1 MKRLCFVLFLGLAA
15 SMVGCIPQ
23 GGSTSSG
30 ESLSSQVARHEQQI
44 QGLMGQVGQ
53 VEQVLPGQAEMWA
66 QMQTMR
72 QDLNTVQG
80 RLDDAGL
87 QPGEVATMR
96 EKIRRMED
104 LLRRMAS
111 QMAISTDS
119 LDAPI
124 STGTPGGGYPPQS
137 NAAPY
142 GAPAAQPYPTAQ
154 PAAYP
159 AATPEPTPD
168 ATPTASATPAGSSD
182 TADNLYNAGIKAFDQ
197 SKYQDAVVS
206 FKDFTAA
213 YPKHKLAGNAYFW
226 QGESYFQM
234 KDYARAAL
242 AYQEVIA
249 KYPGSAKIQSA
260 MLKQGI
266 ALHNAGKKDAAKERL
281 NELVKRYPSSPE
293 ATRAKQFLATGK

>member
-15 SMVGCIPQ
+15 SMVACVPQ

-96 EKIRRMED
+96 EKIRRMEE

-111 QMAISTDS
+111 QMAISTEA

-124 STGTPGGGYPPQS
+124 STGTPGYAPQS
-137 NAAPY
+137 SAAPY

-154 PAAYP
+154 PAYP
-159 AATPEPTPD
+159 TATPEPTPT
-168 ATPTASATPAGSSD
+168 ATPTAAATPTGSSD
-182 TADNLYNAGIKAFDQ
+182 TADNLYNAGIKSFDQ
-197 SKYQDAVVS
+197 HNYQDAVVS

-234 KDYARAAL
+234 KDYPRAAL
-242 AYQEVIA
+242 AYQEVIE
-249 KYPGSAKIQSA
+249 KYPGSAKIQSS

-266 ALHNAGKKDAAKERL
+266 ALHNAGKKPAAQERL
-281 NELVKRYPSSPE
+281 QDLIKRYPNSPE
-293 ATRAKQFLATGK
+293 ASRAKQFLASNK